1 MKVALLLALAL
12 VLGACASSEGGA
24 DVTSAPDTSMN
35 VQTSTT
41 IIVDE
46 PPPASTTLTTIPEPS
61 GEAFVVRLEG
71 GCMMMGPNCPVY
83 RFFTDGT
90 VELVRLTEE
99 EEPPLGSADIDPA
112 LVSAVTDLVGSTDLD
127 ALAAS
132 LPPGECRGCYDGIDV
147 TYLYLAVDDPVIT
160 IAGRFS
166 STEVELV
173 PTEPLFAA
181 TGAALA
187 AAQAALEDLPIVSR

>member
-1 MKVALLLALAL
+1 MKAALLLALVL

-24 DVTSAPDTSMN
+24 DVTSAPDTSIN
-35 VQTSTT
+35 DPTSTT
-41 IIVDE
+41 IVDE
-46 PPPASTTLTTIPEPS
+46 PPPASTTSVTMPEES

-83 RFFTDGT
+83 LFSTDGT
-90 VELVRLTEE
+90 VHLVRLGYE
-99 EEPPLGSADIDPA
+99 EEPPIASTTIDPA
-112 LVSAVTDLVGSTDLD
+112 LVAAVTELVNVTDLD
-127 ALAAS
+127 ALAGS

-147 TYLYLAVDDPVIT
+147 TYVYLATDDPAIT
-160 IAGRFS
+160 VAGRFS
-166 STEVELV
+166 STDVELV

-187 AAQAALEDLPIVSR
+187 AAQSGLEDLPIVSR